1 MTEFIVFIA
10 ILKGGLLGHL
20 DTTFEHNFTDLE
32 TCKVFQKM
40 VHTKYDE
47 IYLGVHTECF
57 KVKEVL

>member
-40 VHTKYDE
+40 VHSRTP
-47 IYLGVHTECF
+47 
-57 KVKEVL
+57 